1 MKIQIYWLLACAAGV
16 TACASSN
23 PEARPDATRRESTPV
38 VVSTHYRPAA
48 RTTPR
53 ASDNTTA
60 TSATPARR
68 EHASSVV
75 VHHPETAHR
84 HNAPV
89 VATEDAVADPSA
101 TAEADN
107 TKVNERDRNDGT
119 LTAMDQGNGEQDV
132 KITQQIRQ
140 AVMDDDSLSFNAKN
154 VKIIT
159 IDGKVTLRG
168 PVANS
173 KERTT
178 IGAAAKKVA
187 GGARV
192 DNQLEVEK

>member
-1 MKIQIYWLLACAAGV
+1 MKTKIYWLLACAAGV
-16 TACASSN
+16 TACASSK
-23 PEARPDATRRESTPV
+23 PEARPDATRCEPAPV

-60 TSATPARR
+60 VSATRARR
-68 EHASSVV
+68 ERASSVA
-75 VHHPETAHR
+75 VHKPDTAHR

-89 VATEDAVADPSA
+89 VATKDVGAEPSA

-107 TKVNERDRNDGT
+107 TKVNERDRDDSA
-119 LTAMDQGNGEQDV
+119 LTAMDQGNGEQDI

-159 IDGKVTLRG
+159 VDGKVTLRG

-178 IGAAAKKVA
+178 IGAAAKRVA